1 MKVGHMYVNSLGAP
15 RRNEYQRHRSDL
27 RFLSL
32 LAAALMGLTAATAH
46 GEVVDDVIDAL
57 KIRDHLRASEEQC
70 RNAALGQ
77 AQRQVAESVNA
88 RLAGR
93 VLSDHERSR
102 IEELSRTYAREACRL
117 GIDEGLIQRYRAAY
131 RAALSDSELNAALA
145 FLSSPEGRSFSE
157 AGLAANHEV
166 LPLIGR
172 RQESQ
177 ASRAATFLQTR
188 LTSLLSDL
196 SKEKSG
202 AAPSAQ

>member
-57 KIRDHLRASEEQC
+57 KIRDYLRASEEQC

-131 RAALSDSELNAALA
+131 RAALSDSELDV
-145 FLSSPEGRSFSE
+145 PSE
-157 AGLAANHEV
+157 AAFGRIGFAIPKSRSLTTPSGVMRMRVFPAMLV
-166 LPLIGR
+166 LLLDGR
-172 RQESQ
+172 DDRRDSTP
-177 ASRAATFLQTR
+177 ARHCTKSR
-188 LTSLLSDL
+188 
-196 SKEKSG
+196 
-202 AAPSAQ
+202 

>member
-1 MKVGHMYVNSLGAP
+1 M
-15 RRNEYQRHRSDL
+15 R
-27 RFLSL
+27 
-32 LAAALMGLTAATAH
+32 
-46 GEVVDDVIDAL
+46 
-57 KIRDHLRASEEQC
+57 
-70 RNAALGQ
+70 
-77 AQRQVAESVNA
+77 RQVANSVNA

-93 VLSDHERSR
+93 MLSDDERTR
-102 IEELSRTYAREACRL
+102 MEELSRTYAREACRL
-117 GIDEGLIQRYRAAY
+117 GIDQGLIQRYRAAY

-157 AGLAANHEV
+157 AGLAANREV

-177 ASRAATFLQTR
+177 ASRAAAFLQTR

-196 SKEKSG
+196 SKEKSV